1 MEDSAPLWSNVR
13 RPAEEMPDAIS
24 LWDSDQFSSRRSITK
39 LVCECLGLGRASA
52 RKDSLFRVGLLKL
65 LFCRA
70 RDRTTR
76 AGPLY
81 GKGVRVCDRM
91 MQASFGGKSSSLGF
105 PWQLAKDCLLRRAP
119 RTVEEDSREGLRGLD

>member
-13 RPAEEMPDAIS
+13 RPVEHMPDAIS
-24 LWDSDQFSSRRSITK
+24 LWDSPILIKALNTK
-39 LVCECLGLGRASA
+39 LVCECLGLGRVSA

-81 GKGVRVCDRM
+81 GKGVCVCDRV
-91 MQASFGGKSSSLGF
+91 MQASFGGKSSALGF
-105 PWQLAKDCLLRRAP
+105 PWQLA
-119 RTVEEDSREGLRGLD
+119 

>member
-1 MEDSAPLWSNVR
+1 
-13 RPAEEMPDAIS
+13 MPDAIS
-24 LWDSDQFSSRRSITK
+24 LWDSDQFSSRRSIPNSSAS
-39 LVCECLGLGRASA
+39 LGLGRASA
-52 RKDSLFRVGLLKL
+52 GKDSLFRVGLLKL

-91 MQASFGGKSSSLGF
+91 MQASFGGKSSALGF
-105 PWQLAKDCLLRRAP
+105 PWQLAKDCL
-119 RTVEEDSREGLRGLD
+119 